1 MLGLRTQRITFGCP
15 AGNIAGGLC
24 KIEYII

>member
-1 MLGLRTQRITFGCP
+1 MLGIRTQRITFGCP
-15 AGNIAGGLC
+15 AGNVAGGLC

>member
-1 MLGLRTQRITFGCP
+1 MLGVRTQRITFGCP
-15 AGNIAGGLC
+15 AGNVAGGLC

>member
-1 MLGLRTQRITFGCP
+1 MLGLRTRRITFGCP
-15 AGNIAGGLC
+15 AGNVAGGLC

>member
-1 MLGLRTQRITFGCP
+1 MLGLRTQRITLGCP
-15 AGNIAGGLC
+15 AGNVAGGLC